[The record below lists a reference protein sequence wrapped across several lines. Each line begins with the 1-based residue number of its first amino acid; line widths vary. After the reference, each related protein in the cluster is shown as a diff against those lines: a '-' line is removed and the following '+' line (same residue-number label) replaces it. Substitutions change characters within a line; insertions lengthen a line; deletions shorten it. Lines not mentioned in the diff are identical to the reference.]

1 MNAFFYCGL
10 VCQCS
15 ATVVM
20 CIAEREFIKGKLEGR
35 SRTNP
40 KAIITTLFQNLLMYL
55 SPAKLSLAFIAKK
68 NTLKK

>member
-20 CIAEREFIKGKLEGR
+20 CIAEREFIKGKLEGPS
-35 SRTNP
+35 SRTSP
-40 KAIITTLFQNLLMYL
+40 KAMFLYQN
-55 SPAKLSLAFIAKK
+55 
-68 NTLKK
+68 

>member
-20 CIAEREFIKGKLEGR
+20 CIAEREFIKGKLEGPS
-35 SRTNP
+35 SRTSP
-40 KAIITTLFQNLLMYL
+40 KAMLAYVFISKINTTLFQNLE
-55 SPAKLSLAFIAKK
+55 
-68 NTLKK
+68 T

>member
-20 CIAEREFIKGKLEGR
+20 CIAEREFIKGKLEGPS
-35 SRTNP
+35 SRTSP
-40 KAIITTLFQNLLMYL
+40 TAMLAYVFISKLILFTLFQNLE
-55 SPAKLSLAFIAKK
+55 I
-68 NTLKK
+68 

>member
-20 CIAEREFIKGKLEGR
+20 CIAEREFIKGKLEGPS
-35 SRTNP
+35 SRTSP
-40 KAIITTLFQNLLMYL
+40 KAMLAYVFFKINTTLFQNLE
-55 SPAKLSLAFIAKK
+55 I
-68 NTLKK
+68 